1 MDVQVSSSG
10 DTPLSYLTNLLST
23 LHSMRQT
30 SSHPDCY
37 LTSYDG
43 TPTPVHLALL
53 SLAWPSVKHLL
64 PHSDGHCSCQC
75 CVQVIAVT
83 ADPETVQM
91 VLQLLYTGRTDMVGV
106 VEEEKIKELLQVLG
120 LEWDLEK
127 VESVQEV
134 NNNCKEAVMSLS
146 GEHMSPGKQKIGNP
160 KETLEEGMVLS
171 LDKSKEIVNKSINDC
186 LINRTSESVSVIR
199 TRSKSKESVNSRAF
213 WDRNPTKL
221 DESEALGARKIVKI
235 RSRAIPKKKY
245 DKFTRVNNKVFSDPP
260 VARKETEEKERIAT
274 SKKVKESVAAVPK
287 TMIAPGT
294 VMTREQNCVRFFCSF
309 CELEITKFSK
319 EEKESHWTV
328 VHLSTELSMFTNGL
342 VCRICSRKVDSK
354 AELIKHVGVD
364 HKKVYH
370 FLSVLP
376 PTTVGTAQKTNTS
389 NIIPPS
395 NYNSRVVPM
404 RSVNKLSVPFVVKCT
419 LKGSQPTTQPIS
431 KHHLTTAYLDEK
443 TGVSKTVSSKTVSSM
458 FPVIQQK
465 WYYTNS
471 SSNTSSVPVLTSL
484 VSHYSSLLGE
494 EDSEK
499 CFYCPYKRDQH
510 SSVSLHQSAHNLEVT
525 EGRFCCGV
533 CTQHVFGDEQE
544 FQSHLATHVL
554 AHMDGL
560 GIGQDLRSGRRCG
573 GGNEFHLFFT
583 SSTNEVNCELGSNDP
598 SDDIIKVSVNVEE
611 KENVEE
617 NMNNRRLT
625 DASFLETT
633 CRLCGLE
640 FTSKFNWKRHLSRVH
655 LKEELKK
662 LNPGSTC
669 HVCGKVWLNNARAA
683 DHLGTAHPLVFELYA
698 RSIDQ
703 MKIRKTECEANKI
716 KIRVENL
723 EEKLQE
729 NQCVKKELRVKQKVK
744 VKIQSFTCKI
754 CNTVHG
760 YFYRHKRHL
769 ATTHFKEKI
778 SQENTSELKC
788 DICSRE
794 FKQRNELIIHLGCFH
809 KRSSVFYKEYLDSSE
824 RVEDKTEIA
833 NEAMPEEAVS
843 EVDISSV
850 VDEIDLDSST
860 GQLESHK
867 ILSYFAKP

>member
-1 MDVQVSSSG
+1 
-10 DTPLSYLTNLLST
+10 
-23 LHSMRQT
+23 
-30 SSHPDCY
+30 
-37 LTSYDG
+37 
-43 TPTPVHLALL
+43 
-53 SLAWPSVKHLL
+53 
-64 PHSDGHCSCQC
+64 
-75 CVQVIAVT
+75 
-83 ADPETVQM
+83 
-91 VLQLLYTGRTDMVGV
+91 MVGV

-160 KETLEEGMVLS
+160 KEALEEGMVLS

-186 LINRTSESVSVIR
+186 MINRTSESVSVIR

-213 WDRNPTKL
+213 RNRNPTKL

-235 RSRAIPKKKY
+235 RSRAIPKKKVE
-245 DKFTRVNNKVFSDPP
+245 KFTRLNKKVFSDPP
-260 VARKETEEKERIAT
+260 VARKETEKKERIAT
-274 SKKVKESVAAVPK
+274 PEKVKESVAAVPK
-287 TMIAPGT
+287 TMIAPST
-294 VMTREQNCVRFFCSF
+294 LMTREKDCVRFFCSF

-319 EEKESHWTV
+319 EEKENHWAV
-328 VHLSTELSMFTNGL
+328 VHISTELSMFTNGL
-342 VCRICSRKVDSK
+342 ACRICSRKVDSK

-376 PTTVGTAQKTNTS
+376 PPTVGTAQKNSTS

-404 RSVNKLSVPFVVKCT
+404 RSVNKLLVPFVVTCT
-419 LKGSQPTTQPIS
+419 LKGATNQPIS
-431 KHHLTTAYLDEK
+431 KHHLTTAYLDERI
-443 TGVSKTVSSKTVSSM
+443 GVSSM
-458 FPVIQQK
+458 FPVIKQN
-465 WYYTNS
+465 WYYTSS
-471 SSNTSSVPVLTSL
+471 SSNSSSVPVLTSL

-499 CFYCPYKRDQH
+499 CFYCPNKREEH
-510 SSVSLHQSAHNLEVT
+510 ASVSLHQSAHNLEVT

-560 GIGQDLRSGRRCG
+560 GIGQDLRSGQPCG
-573 GGNEFHLFFT
+573 RGNEFHLFFT
-583 SSTNEVNCELGSNDP
+583 SSTNEGNCEVKSKDP
-598 SDDIIKVSVNVEE
+598 SDDKIKVSVNLEE
-611 KENVEE
+611 SV
-617 NMNNRRLT
+617 MNGKLT
-625 DASFLETT
+625 DPSFLETM

-655 LKEELKK
+655 FKEELKK
-662 LNPGSTC
+662 LNPDSTC

-703 MKIRKTECEANKI
+703 LKIRKTKCEANKI
-716 KIRVENL
+716 NIRVENL

-809 KRSSVFYKEYLDSSE
+809 KRSSVFYKEYLESSE